1 MMLKEKT
8 DVFGRITDID
18 VLNLK
23 SLAARAK
30 PMIGPGEYGYISE
43 GSDDGYTMAR
53 NTTAFEDVH
62 MLPRVLRGVE
72 SPNQQIEFMGSKLSS
87 PLLTAPIAGNTLAHS
102 SGEIGLAKGAKEAGI
117 MMSQSTFAS
126 KTIAETAEISDGAPY
141 MFQLYMPK
149 DWAYCQY
156 LLDEARQANAS
167 AIILTADST
176 LGGYRELD
184 VINHYHL
191 HGRIA
196 NLEGYNTGQK
206 GVGAGGLFKESMQN
220 LDLALIDKLAAY
232 SKLPI
237 IIKGIQTPEDAN
249 AAIEAGAAGIYVSN
263 HGGRQLDGAPGSIEV
278 LPTIAQVVDHR
289 VPIIFDGGVQRGTHV
304 LKALA
309 LGADLIGVGRPFSYG
324 LALGGWQGVRN
335 VAEQL
340 KSEINIAMQLTG
352 CQTIADVKKMT
363 CTNSFK
369 I

>member
-1 MMLKEKT
+1 MLKEKT
-8 DVFGRITDID
+8 DLFGPVVDID

-30 PMIGPGEYGYISE
+30 PVIGPGEFGYISE
-43 GSDDGYTMAR
+43 GSDDGYTMR
-53 NTTAFEDVH
+53 CNTTAFDDVK

-72 SPNQQIEFMGSKLSS
+72 QPNQQTEFMGVQLDS
-87 PLLTAPIAGNTLAHS
+87 PLLTAPIAGNTLAHP

-117 MMSQSTFAS
+117 MMAQSTFAS
-126 KTIAETAEISDGAPY
+126 KTIAETAAVSAGAPY

-156 LLDEARQANAS
+156 LLDEAREANAK

-191 HGRIA
+191 RGKIA
-196 NLEGYNTGQK
+196 NLEGYNTGQC
-206 GVGAGGLFKESMQN
+206 GVGAGGLFKESMQK

-232 SKLPI
+232 SELPI
-237 IIKGIQTPEDAN
+237 IIKGIQTPQDAT

-263 HGGRQLDGAPGSIEV
+263 HGGRQLDGAPAAIET
-278 LPTIAQVVDHR
+278 LPAIAKAVVQR

-309 LGADLIGVGRPFSYG
+309 LGADLVGVGRPFSYG

-335 VAEQL
+335 VANQL
-340 KSEINIAMQLTG
+340 KNEINIAMQLTG
-352 CQTIADVKKMT
+352 CQTIADVQKMT
-363 CTNSFK
+363 CQTRFK
-369 I
+369 

>member
-1 MMLKEKT
+1 MLKEKT
-8 DVFGRITDID
+8 DLFGPVVDID

-30 PMIGPGEYGYISE
+30 PVIGPGEFGYISE
-43 GSDDGYTMAR
+43 GSDDGYTMR
-53 NTTAFEDVH
+53 CNTTAFDDVK

-72 SPNQQIEFMGSKLSS
+72 QPNQQTEFMGVQLDS
-87 PLLTAPIAGNTLAHS
+87 PLLTAPIAGNTLAHP

-117 MMSQSTFAS
+117 MMAQSTFAS
-126 KTIAETAEISDGAPY
+126 KTIAETAAVSAGAPY

-156 LLDEARQANAS
+156 LLDEAREANAK

-191 HGRIA
+191 RGKIA
-196 NLEGYNTGQK
+196 NLEGYNTGQC
-206 GVGAGGLFKESMQN
+206 GVGAGGLFKESMQK

-232 SKLPI
+232 SELPI
-237 IIKGIQTPEDAN
+237 IIKGIQTPQDAT
-249 AAIEAGAAGIYVSN
+249 AAIEAGAPA
-263 HGGRQLDGAPGSIEV
+263 AIET
-278 LPTIAQVVDHR
+278 LPAIAQAVDQR

-309 LGADLIGVGRPFSYG
+309 LGADLVGVGRPFSYG

-335 VAEQL
+335 VANQL
-340 KSEINIAMQLTG
+340 KNEINIAMQLTG
-352 CQTIADVKKMT
+352 CQTIADVQKMT
-363 CTNSFK
+363 CQTRFK
-369 I
+369 